1 MTLHGAPWLPA
12 SIRLSGL
19 TAAAAL
25 LLAAP
30 LAAQAHA
37 PARNAGRLVAPDS
50 VTRVIPARMR
60 ELGVPGASVTV
71 IRGGKVVLSRGFGL
85 ADVELA
91 VPGSNT
97 TRYRVGS
104 IAKSFTAM
112 AIGILVDE
120 GKLDLDAEVQRYVPT
135 FPRKPWPVTVRELAG
150 HLSGIRHYGPGEFE
164 NQRYYPTLLEGLT
177 MFQADSLL
185 FEPGT
190 QFGYSS
196 FGYNLLGAVIE
207 AAGGVPY
214 LQFMKQRVFLP
225 LGMTAT
231 VPDFADS
238 VIVNRANFYVGPDSG
253 TPLLNA
259 PYVDVSYKWPS
270 GGFLSTTDD
279 LARFGQ
285 AMLDGKLLKPATRD
299 LLWTPMHTNDGKSTG
314 YGIGWNIQTDS
325 LGRRRIFHTGGSM
338 GAISIL
344 AVYPEQRL
352 VVAITDNS
360 DHSLNALA
368 ARLAAWYAAAAKA
381 GGR

>member
-1 MTLHGAPWLPA
+1 MNSGVGVRGTLLA
-12 SIRLSGL
+12 L
-19 TAAAAL
+19 TAA
-25 LLAAP
+25 LAWTLP
-30 LAAQAHA
+30 LPAQATAHKRRA
-37 PARNAGRLVAPDS
+37 PALVPLDS
-50 VTRVIPARMR
+50 VTRVVPARMR
-60 ELGVPGASVTV
+60 ELGVPGASITV
-71 IRGGKVVLSRGFGL
+71 VRGGKVVLSRGFGV

-91 VPGSNT
+91 VPAAPG

-135 FPRKPWPVTVRELAG
+135 FPRKPWPVTVRQVAG

-177 MFQADSLL
+177 MFEGDSLL

-207 AAGGVPY
+207 SAAGMPY
-214 LQFMKQRVFLP
+214 LQFMKQRVFTP

-238 VIVNRANFYVGPDSG
+238 IIRGRADFYISPDSG
-253 TPLLNA
+253 SPLLNA

-285 AMLDGKLLKPATRD
+285 AMLDGRLLKPATRD
-299 LLWTPMHTNDGKSTG
+299 LLWTPMHTADGKSTG
-314 YGIGWNIQTDS
+314 YGIGWNIQADS

-338 GAISIL
+338 GAVSIL
-344 AVYPEQRL
+344 AIYPDQRL
-352 VVAITDNS
+352 VVAVTDNS
-360 DHSLNALA
+360 SRSLNALA
-368 ARLAAWYAAAAKA
+368 ARLATWYAPPVKKA
-381 GGR
+381 TP